1 MFSTPPPIEALLIR
15 RATGTR
21 AALAAAALL
30 LPLSGCFSYVPVT
43 LEATPE
49 GEDIRV
55 LVTRQGASELAEVS
69 EIPGEVPALRGTLIG
84 REQNDVL
91 LRVGV
96 GQRQEGFH
104 TISLDQ
110 TIRVPSGEILQ
121 VERRELDKGKTAL
134 LTGGALAGSAF
145 IIVSIMDAF
154 GGDPGSEPE
163 PPDEIRIPTPFISI
177 PIGR

>member
-1 MFSTPPPIEALLIR
+1 MIR

-21 AALAAAALL
+21 AALAAAAIL

-43 LEATPE
+43 LESTPE

-55 LVTRQGASELAEVS
+55 LVTRQGASELAEIS
-69 EIPGEVPALRGTLIG
+69 DIQGEVPALRGTLLG
-84 REQNDVL
+84 RDQNDVL
-91 LRVGV
+91 LRVGI

-104 TISLDQ
+104 SVSLDQ

-134 LTGGALAGSAF
+134 LTGGAIAGSAF
-145 IIVSIMDAF
+145 IIISIMDAF
-154 GGDPGSEPE
+154 GGDAAREGEQPE
-163 PPDEIRIPTPFISI
+163 EIRIPTPFISI
-177 PIGR
+177 PIGH